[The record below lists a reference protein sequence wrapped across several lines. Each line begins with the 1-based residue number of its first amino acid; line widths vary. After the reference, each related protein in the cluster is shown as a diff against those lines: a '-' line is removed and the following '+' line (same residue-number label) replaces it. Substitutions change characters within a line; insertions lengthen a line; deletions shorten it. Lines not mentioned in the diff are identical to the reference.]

1 MKKKI
6 SLVVAVLVLVL
17 GLAGCGN
24 AKTVSYDKDTLIQ
37 SCDAVF
43 DIIESGSITSDQIT
57 EMSDWNQ
64 GYLMAQFESQTGVQ
78 MEADTFAT
86 ALEGWKASLEECGD
100 YESHKDYEFE
110 ASSTG
115 VTVTAPATF
124 SDRSADLEFVFDE
137 NMTLE
142 SFTVNAHYGMS
153 EILEKAGLNTLLGMG
168 TVFVMLIF
176 MSFIIS
182 LIKYVPALL
191 NGTSKKK
198 KEEGLI
204 RHFGFSFH
212 GTPELLDKI
221 LSEHPEVEI
230 VQIQMNYADWE
241 NPLVQSGRL
250 YEVLRR
256 YNMPFLVMEPVKGGS
271 LASASPEVEA
281 EMKKIIPDASV
292 ASWALRFAASLPGVA
307 TVLSGMSNEEQM
319 NDNLKTFTNFEPLS
333 EEERKVIEKAQD
345 ELKKNPTVP
354 CTSCRY
360 CCDGCPQQISIPDV
374 FRALNTIRVYGEKD
388 RAQSYYEKLTQ
399 TSGKAGDCIQCGQCE
414 SVCPQHL
421 SIISLLEEASEKLDK

>member
-168 TVFVMLIF
+168 TVFVVLIF
-176 MSFIIS
+176 ISFII
-182 LIKYVPALL
+182 YLL
-191 NGTSKKK
+191 GYIPKLQEKLANKDKKVEEK
-198 KEEGLI
+198 KEAPVQAAPAPVAAAEDDAELVAVI
-204 RHFGFSFH
+204 AAAIAAAEETTTDGFVVRSI
-212 GTPELLDKI
+212 K
-221 LSEHPEVEI
+221 
-230 VQIQMNYADWE
+230 
-241 NPLVQSGRL
+241 
-250 YEVLRR
+250 RR
-256 YNMPFLVMEPVKGGS
+256 P
-271 LASASPEVEA
+271 
-281 EMKKIIPDASV
+281 
-292 ASWALRFAASLPGVA
+292 
-307 TVLSGMSNEEQM
+307 SNKW
-319 NDNLKTFTNFEPLS
+319 NS
-333 EEERKVIEKAQD
+333 
-345 ELKKNPTVP
+345 
-354 CTSCRY
+354 
-360 CCDGCPQQISIPDV
+360 
-374 FRALNTIRVYGEKD
+374 
-388 RAQSYYEKLTQ
+388 
-399 TSGKAGDCIQCGQCE
+399 
-414 SVCPQHL
+414 
-421 SIISLLEEASEKLDK
+421 

>member
-64 GYLMAQFESQTGVQ
+64 GYLMAQFENQTGVQ

-168 TVFVMLIF
+168 TVFVVLIF
-176 MSFIIS
+176 ISFIIY
-182 LIKYVPALL
+182 LLGYIPKLQEKLANKDKKVEEKKEAPVQAAPAPVAAAEDDAELVAVIAAAIAAAE
-191 NGTSKKK
+191 GTSTD
-198 KEEGLI
+198 
-204 RHFGFSFH
+204 GFVVRSI
-212 GTPELLDKI
+212 K
-221 LSEHPEVEI
+221 
-230 VQIQMNYADWE
+230 
-241 NPLVQSGRL
+241 
-250 YEVLRR
+250 RR
-256 YNMPFLVMEPVKGGS
+256 K
-271 LASASPEVEA
+271 
-281 EMKKIIPDASV
+281 
-292 ASWALRFAASLPGVA
+292 
-307 TVLSGMSNEEQM
+307 SNRW
-319 NDNLKTFTNFEPLS
+319 N
-333 EEERKVIEKAQD
+333 
-345 ELKKNPTVP
+345 
-354 CTSCRY
+354 
-360 CCDGCPQQISIPDV
+360 
-374 FRALNTIRVYGEKD
+374 
-388 RAQSYYEKLTQ
+388 
-399 TSGKAGDCIQCGQCE
+399 
-414 SVCPQHL
+414 
-421 SIISLLEEASEKLDK
+421 

>member
-24 AKTVSYDKDTLIQ
+24 AKTVSYDKDALSQ
-37 SCDAVF
+37 SCDSVF
-43 DIIESGSITSDQIT
+43 SIIESGSITSDQIT

-64 GYLMAQFESQTGVQ
+64 GYLMAQFESQTGVK
-78 MEADTFAT
+78 MEADSFAT

-100 YESHKDYEFE
+100 YESHKDYKFE
-110 ASSTG
+110 ATSTG

-137 NMTLE
+137 NMTLD

-198 KEEGLI
+198 KEEA
-204 RHFGFSFH
+204 
-212 GTPELLDKI
+212 PKAA
-221 LSEHPEVEI
+221 PAPAPAAV
-230 VQIQMNYADWE
+230 A
-241 NPLVQSGRL
+241 
-250 YEVLRR
+250 
-256 YNMPFLVMEPVKGGS
+256 EP
-271 LASASPEVEA
+271 EA
-281 EMKKIIPDASV
+281 EEVDDTELIAVI
-292 ASWALRFAASLPGVA
+292 AAAIAAAEGTSTDGFV
-307 TVLSGMSNEEQM
+307 VRSIKRRKSNKW
-319 NDNLKTFTNFEPLS
+319 N
-333 EEERKVIEKAQD
+333 A
-345 ELKKNPTVP
+345 
-354 CTSCRY
+354 
-360 CCDGCPQQISIPDV
+360 
-374 FRALNTIRVYGEKD
+374 
-388 RAQSYYEKLTQ
+388 
-399 TSGKAGDCIQCGQCE
+399 
-414 SVCPQHL
+414 
-421 SIISLLEEASEKLDK
+421 

>member
-64 GYLMAQFESQTGVQ
+64 GYLMAQFENQTGVQ

-168 TVFVMLIF
+168 TVFVVLIF
-176 MSFIIS
+176 ISFIIYLLGFIPKLQKKLS
-182 LIKYVPALL
+182 GKGKAAEEKKETPVQAAPAPAVSAPQAAGTDDGELAAVIAAAIAASE
-191 NGTSKKK
+191 GTSTD
-198 KEEGLI
+198 
-204 RHFGFSFH
+204 GFVVRSI
-212 GTPELLDKI
+212 K
-221 LSEHPEVEI
+221 
-230 VQIQMNYADWE
+230 
-241 NPLVQSGRL
+241 
-250 YEVLRR
+250 RR
-256 YNMPFLVMEPVKGGS
+256 K
-271 LASASPEVEA
+271 
-281 EMKKIIPDASV
+281 
-292 ASWALRFAASLPGVA
+292 
-307 TVLSGMSNEEQM
+307 SNKW
-319 NDNLKTFTNFEPLS
+319 N
-333 EEERKVIEKAQD
+333 
-345 ELKKNPTVP
+345 
-354 CTSCRY
+354 
-360 CCDGCPQQISIPDV
+360 
-374 FRALNTIRVYGEKD
+374 
-388 RAQSYYEKLTQ
+388 
-399 TSGKAGDCIQCGQCE
+399 
-414 SVCPQHL
+414 
-421 SIISLLEEASEKLDK
+421 

>member
-198 KEEGLI
+198 KEEAQLRNSLEIGDEI
-204 RHFGFSFH
+204 TTIGGIMGRVVAIKDDEDAIIIETGSDRVKMKFKKWCISTVDTVKEQPQQAGQPEKKGFFGF
-212 GTPELLDKI
+212 G
-221 LSEHPEVEI
+221 
-230 VQIQMNYADWE
+230 
-241 NPLVQSGRL
+241 
-250 YEVLRR
+250 
-256 YNMPFLVMEPVKGGS
+256 
-271 LASASPEVEA
+271 
-281 EMKKIIPDASV
+281 KKKDSDETK
-292 ASWALRFAASLPGVA
+292 A
-307 TVLSGMSNEEQM
+307 TKE
-319 NDNLKTFTNFEPLS
+319 
-333 EEERKVIEKAQD
+333 
-345 ELKKNPTVP
+345 
-354 CTSCRY
+354 
-360 CCDGCPQQISIPDV
+360 
-374 FRALNTIRVYGEKD
+374 
-388 RAQSYYEKLTQ
+388 
-399 TSGKAGDCIQCGQCE
+399 
-414 SVCPQHL
+414 
-421 SIISLLEEASEKLDK
+421 

>member
-24 AKTVSYDKDTLIQ
+24 AKTVSYDKDTLSQ

-43 DIIESGSITSDQIT
+43 DVIESGSITSDQIT

-168 TVFVMLIF
+168 TVFVVLIF
-176 MSFIIS
+176 ISFIIY
-182 LIKYVPALL
+182 LLGYIPKLQEKLANKDKKVEEKKEAPVQAAPAPVAAAEDDAELVAVIAAAIAAAE
-191 NGTSKKK
+191 GTSTD
-198 KEEGLI
+198 
-204 RHFGFSFH
+204 GFVVRSI
-212 GTPELLDKI
+212 K
-221 LSEHPEVEI
+221 
-230 VQIQMNYADWE
+230 
-241 NPLVQSGRL
+241 
-250 YEVLRR
+250 RR
-256 YNMPFLVMEPVKGGS
+256 K
-271 LASASPEVEA
+271 
-281 EMKKIIPDASV
+281 
-292 ASWALRFAASLPGVA
+292 
-307 TVLSGMSNEEQM
+307 SNRW
-319 NDNLKTFTNFEPLS
+319 N
-333 EEERKVIEKAQD
+333 
-345 ELKKNPTVP
+345 
-354 CTSCRY
+354 
-360 CCDGCPQQISIPDV
+360 
-374 FRALNTIRVYGEKD
+374 
-388 RAQSYYEKLTQ
+388 
-399 TSGKAGDCIQCGQCE
+399 
-414 SVCPQHL
+414 
-421 SIISLLEEASEKLDK
+421 